1 MKKVLFVVCFVLAG
15 MASQGQ
21 TLEEW
26 FEQKKTQK
34 KCLLQQIAAFRVY
47 LGSIQ
52 KGYTISKEGLT
63 AISDIKK
70 GDFAL
75 HQDYFSTLNAVGP
88 KVGRYTK
95 VAEVMALQQEIV
107 KGYKAISKRVL
118 VKEAFTAKE
127 ADYILV
133 VLQNLLDDCN
143 AAVVELTTVITP
155 NELQMKDDERL
166 MRIDEIFRMMQE
178 NYTFLSAFA
187 SETKLLAA
195 QRKKEKADIHS
206 SRVLNDIKN
215 K

>member
-15 MASQGQ
+15 MFSQGQ

-34 KCLLQQIAAFRVY
+34 KYLLQQIAAFRVY
-47 LGSIQ
+47 LSYVQ
-52 KGYTISKEGLT
+52 KGYAIAKEGLT

-88 KVGRYTK
+88 KVGSYAK
-95 VAEVMALQQEIV
+95 VAAVMALQQKIV
-107 KGYKAISKRVL
+107 NVYKAISKQVRA
-118 VKEAFTAKE
+118 KEAFTAKE
-127 ADYILV
+127 ADYILA

-166 MRIDEIFRMMQE
+166 MRIDEIFRRMQE
-178 NYTFLSAFA
+178 NYTFLRAFA

-195 QRKKEKADIHS
+195 QRKQEEADIHS